1 MQTIDVT
8 PKWTAVVRI
17 CAEVLKNP
25 NANHADKC
33 NATNELLVLAKYAD
47 QQNALNRKKSLTK
60 T

>member
-1 MQTIDVT
+1 MKTIDVT

-17 CAEVLKNP
+17 LTEVLKNP
-25 NANHADKC
+25 NANHADKS
-33 NATNELLVLAKYAD
+33 NATSELLRLAKYAD